1 MRLYYSPM
9 SGNSRR
15 AVMAVLQLRA
25 PVELVRVDLPKG
37 EHKKP
42 PFLEMNPAGRVP
54 VLEDEGFYLPE
65 SHAIMAYVADRT
77 PGQTLYPTPL
87 RERARVNQWM
97 FWSAHHFTPAISV
110 LNWER
115 VVKPIIGLGDPDPNE
130 LKRGER
136 LVTETAGLLDA
147 HLAGRQWICGSDLT
161 LADLSIAAPLMS
173 TVPAKLPVAG
183 FANLQ
188 AWFARVQ
195 ALEAWQKSAS

>member
-1 MRLYYSPM
+1 MRLYYSPL

-15 AVMAVLQLRA
+15 AVMAVLHLQA

-37 EHKKP
+37 EHRQP
-42 PFLEMNPAGRVP
+42 RFLQMNPAGRVP

-65 SHAIMAYVADRT
+65 SHAIMTYVADRT
-77 PGQTLYPTPL
+77 PGQTLYPTEL
-87 RERARVNQWM
+87 RARAQVNRWM
-97 FWSAHHFTPAISV
+97 FWSAHHLTPAISV
-110 LNWER
+110 LNWEH
-115 VVKPIIGLGDPDPNE
+115 VVKRILGLGDPDPNE
-130 LKRGER
+130 VKRGER
-136 LVTETAGLLDA
+136 LVTETAGLLDR
-147 HLAGRQWICGSDLT
+147 HLDGREWIAGPDLT

-173 TVPAKLPVAG
+173 TVPAKLPVTG